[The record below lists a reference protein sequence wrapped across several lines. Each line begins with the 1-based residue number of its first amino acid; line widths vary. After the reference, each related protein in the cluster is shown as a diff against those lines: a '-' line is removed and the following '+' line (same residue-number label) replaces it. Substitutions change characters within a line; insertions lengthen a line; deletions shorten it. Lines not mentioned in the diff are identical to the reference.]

1 VGFCL
6 LRSGTL
12 LHKKQSPSWRSP
24 ATSRPRCQGRGV
36 GVYRSE
42 AETLDRRSGRSRRS
56 LSAGRANG
64 NPEFLSLLIH
74 AEFVFLK
81 NAMHKEI
88 GKRLASLPKTE
99 ASFVEPMDCLSVS
112 KLPEGLEWI
121 WEIKLDGYRALAVKP
136 ESDVTL
142 FSRRRKSL
150 NRQFPYIVE
159 ALADLPAGTVMD
171 GEVVAIDE
179 SGRPDFNLLQNFR
192 AEASR
197 IQYYVFDLLCW
208 KDRDLT
214 RVPLVERRALLKS
227 VVVIRDKRI
236 RIVDYVEAA
245 PKDLLVAVREQ
256 GLEGII
262 GKRKDSVYQP
272 GKRSGAWI
280 KHRVNRGQEFVIGG
294 YFPGPHGFD
303 SLIVG
308 YYDGDKLMYV
318 ARTRNGFVPASRRQV
333 FSKLKHLAT
342 PTCPFVNLPETRRS
356 RFGEELNAEKMKKA
370 IWLRPEVVAQMEFL
384 EWTEADRLRH
394 SKFVGLRQD
403 KNPRSVVKERAGEP

>member
-1 VGFCL
+1 M
-6 LRSGTL
+6 
-12 LHKKQSPSWRSP
+12 
-24 ATSRPRCQGRGV
+24 
-36 GVYRSE
+36 
-42 AETLDRRSGRSRRS
+42 
-56 LSAGRANG
+56 
-64 NPEFLSLLIH
+64 LIH

-81 NAMHKEI
+81 NAMHTEI
-88 GKRLASLPKTE
+88 GKRVASLPKTQ
-99 ASFVEPMDCLSVS
+99 ASFVEPMECLSVS

-121 WEIKLDGYRALAVKP
+121 WEIKLDGYRALAVKTGTG
-136 ESDVTL
+136 VTL

-159 ALADLPAGTVMD
+159 ALADLPAGTVVD

-179 SGRPDFNLLQNFR
+179 RGRPDFNLLQNFR

-197 IQYYVFDLLCW
+197 IQYYIFDLLCW

-214 RVPLVERRALLKS
+214 RVPMVERRELLKS
-227 VVVIRDKRI
+227 IVVIRDKRI
-236 RIVDYVEAA
+236 RIADYFEAA
-245 PKDLLVAVREQ
+245 PKDLLSAVREQ

-280 KHRVNRGQEFVIGG
+280 KYRVNRGQEFVIGG

-370 IWLRPEVVAQMEFL
+370 VWLKPEAVAQLEFL

-394 SKFVGLRQD
+394 SKFVGLRED
-403 KNPRSVVKERAGEP
+403 KNPRSVVKEQACKP

>member
-1 VGFCL
+1 
-6 LRSGTL
+6 
-12 LHKKQSPSWRSP
+12 
-24 ATSRPRCQGRGV
+24 
-36 GVYRSE
+36 
-42 AETLDRRSGRSRRS
+42 
-56 LSAGRANG
+56 
-64 NPEFLSLLIH
+64 LLIH

-81 NAMHKEI
+81 NAMRTEVS
-88 GKRLASLPKTE
+88 KRLASLPKTE

-121 WEIKLDGYRALAVKP
+121 WEIKLDGYRALAVKSK
-136 ESDVTL
+136 SDVTL

-159 ALADLPAGTVMD
+159 ALGDLPAGTVVD
-171 GEVVAIDE
+171 GEVVAVDE

-214 RVPLVERRALLKS
+214 RVPMVERRALLKS
-227 VVVIRDKRI
+227 LVVIHDKRI
-236 RIVDYVEAA
+236 RIAEYFEAG
-245 PKDLLVAVREQ
+245 PKDLLSAVREQ

-262 GKRKDSVYQP
+262 GKRKDSLYQP

-280 KHRVNRGQEFVIGG
+280 KFRANRGQEFVIGG
-294 YFPGPHGFD
+294 YFPGAHGFD

-333 FSKLKHLAT
+333 FSKLKHLVT
-342 PTCPFVNLPETRRS
+342 PNCPFVNLPETRRS

-370 IWLRPEVVAQMEFL
+370 VWLKPEAVAQIEFL

-394 SKFVGLRQD
+394 SKFVGLRED
-403 KNPRSVVKERAGEP
+403 KNPQSVVKEQAGEP